1 MSAAATSPWRD
12 VLVALDAS
20 PRAERVLR
28 EALELA
34 ERVSGRLVVI
44 HVVQLPPELPVSTW
58 GSNPEQIIDDIVR
71 GARRQIES
79 MLRAV
84 PAGRVRD
91 IVVELGSPWRAICN
105 AAKQVNVGVVVIG
118 AHGYGTFQ
126 RMLGTTA
133 ARVVDHADRPVLV
146 VRAKGVT
153 S

>member
-1 MSAAATSPWRD
+1 MTAPPTTPPRD

-28 EALELA
+28 DALDLA
-34 ERVSGRLVVI
+34 ERISGRLVVV

-58 GSNPEQIIDDIVR
+58 GSSQEHVIDDIAR

-79 MLRAV
+79 MVRAV
-84 PAGRVRD
+84 PPPRLRE
-91 IVVELGSPWRAICN
+91 IVVELGSPWRAICDV
-105 AAKQVNVGVVVIG
+105 AKRTNVGMIVMG

-133 ARVVDHADRPVLV
+133 AKVVDHADRPVLV
-146 VRAKGVT
+146 VRPKGVT
-153 S
+153 P